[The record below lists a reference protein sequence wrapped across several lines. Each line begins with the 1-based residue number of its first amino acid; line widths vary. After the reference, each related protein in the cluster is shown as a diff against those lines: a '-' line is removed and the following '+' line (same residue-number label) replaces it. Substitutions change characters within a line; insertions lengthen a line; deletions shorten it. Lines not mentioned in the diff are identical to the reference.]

1 MDFFKKF
8 DLNGTQFVKLIGLG
22 VGALVVLYIVATLLS
37 GFGWRQSGFDGVG
50 GMNIP
55 NMSPTL
61 SYKNSGVASESATLS
76 VRNMSDSYMP
86 PTQNG
91 YATGDESEAYEVK
104 EYSARIE
111 TGNLDK
117 ECGDVRALKARE
129 DVVFENANEYKRG
142 CTYSFKVK
150 KDSVEEVLGIIK
162 ALDPKELSENSH
174 TIKRE
179 VDDYTSEIQ
188 ILEQKLA
195 TLEKTLTDATASYES
210 ITTLATSVGNVES
223 LAKIIESK
231 LTIIE
236 RLTNARIETSNQ
248 LERMNRAK
256 TDSLDRLLYTYFTV
270 EVYENK
276 FVDGEEIQN
285 SWKFAVQQFVR
296 ESNRLVQELSIGLV
310 AFLLAIV
317 KFALYFVVI
326 LFVVRIG
333 WTFAQKIWKT
343 GEKR

>member
-1 MDFFKKF
+1 M
-8 DLNGTQFVKLIGLG
+8 
-22 VGALVVLYIVATLLS
+22 
-37 GFGWRQSGFDGVG
+37 
-50 GMNIP
+50 
-55 NMSPTL
+55 
-61 SYKNSGVASESATLS
+61 
-76 VRNMSDSYMP
+76 
-86 PTQNG
+86 
-91 YATGDESEAYEVK
+91 
-104 EYSARIE
+104 
-111 TGNLDK
+111 
-117 ECGDVRALKARE
+117 
-129 DVVFENANEYKRG
+129 
-142 CTYSFKVK
+142 
-150 KDSVEEVLGIIK
+150 
-162 ALDPKELSENSH
+162 
-174 TIKRE
+174 
-179 VDDYTSEIQ
+179 
-188 ILEQKLA
+188 
-195 TLEKTLTDATASYES
+195 
-210 ITTLATSVGNVES
+210 GNVES